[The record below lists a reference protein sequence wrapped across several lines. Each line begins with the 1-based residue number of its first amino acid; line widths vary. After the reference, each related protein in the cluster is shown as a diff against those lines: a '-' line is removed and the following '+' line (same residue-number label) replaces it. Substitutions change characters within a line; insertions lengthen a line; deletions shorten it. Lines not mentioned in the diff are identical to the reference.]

1 MTDENLPPGKLP
13 NFWGHPNSTET
24 EESHRWPSI
33 GCIVW
38 ILIIAT
44 LIILPRILYK
54 GGDSDS
60 YQDAPIG
67 RTRGG
72 DTY

>member
-1 MTDENLPPGKLP
+1 MP
-13 NFWGHPNSTET
+13 
-24 EESHRWPSI
+24 EESQHPPRPSI
-33 GCIVW
+33 GCIIW

-44 LIILPRILYK
+44 LIILPRVLYK
-54 GGDSDS
+54 GGDSDSS